1 MIRIF
6 AVIAG
11 AAVIAAALQANVQ
24 AAGGWQGPD
33 APMIVSIAVLLAVG
47 IGFAPIVWHSGS
59 KFMAIV
65 LVMCLLAGEVY
76 WLGINLERE
85 LAHRELTSAPRTA
98 AVAAKLAAKKRLDDA
113 IVAASAADAAKLNQA
128 ALPGCKAGC
137 VDLLKSASE
146 TARQE
151 VSDARAA
158 LSTLTATTGTTLADR
173 LGLPTWKLDL
183 IFAALRSAAVVGGS
197 LLVALAIHPR
207 RPPAPK
213 PQLTS
218 RDYVV
223 IDNEQPAPQLTPL
236 AVVMTA
242 TLPDMVPEA
251 REPELS
257 QPLKVEPVVTAQVQV
272 GTTQNDDLKPAS
284 KSVVRTAAKKKAS
297 LASAAVALATSPL
310 DQRQHAA
317 RFAVETLK
325 SDPEASLPLT
335 TLFDAYKRWCNTTGQ
350 PMLPENVVGRE
361 LAHLFQSAGRS
372 VSNGALIGISIRD

>member
-1 MIRIF
+1 MIRIL

-24 AAGGWQGPD
+24 AAGGWYGPD

-47 IGFAPIVWHSGS
+47 IGFAPTVWHSGS
-59 KFMAIV
+59 KFMAVV

-113 IVAASAADAAKLNQA
+113 IVAANAADAAKLNQA

-158 LSTLTATTGTTLADR
+158 LSTLTATTSATLADR

-223 IDNEQPAPQLTPL
+223 IDNEQPDPQLTPL
-236 AVVMTA
+236 AAVTTA
-242 TLPDMVPEA
+242 TLPVVVPEA
-251 REPELS
+251 REPELD
-257 QPLKVEPVVTAQVQV
+257 QPLKAEPVMMAQPQISVTQ
-272 GTTQNDDLKPAS
+272 TDEPKPAS
-284 KSVVRTAAKKKAS
+284 KPAVRVPAKKKMTPAS
-297 LASAAVALATSPL
+297 SVVAVATSPL

-335 TLFDAYKRWCNTTGQ
+335 TLFAAYKRWCDTTGQ

-372 VSNGALIGISIRD
+372 ISNGALIGIAIRD

>member
-1 MIRIF
+1 MIRVF

-24 AAGGWQGPD
+24 AAGGWHSPD
-33 APMIVSIAVLLAVG
+33 APMIVSIAILLAVG

-113 IVAASAADAAKLNQA
+113 ILAANAADAAKLNQA
-128 ALPGCKAGC
+128 ALPGCKTGC

-151 VSDARAA
+151 VSDARAG
-158 LSTLTATTGTTLADR
+158 LSTLTATASTTLADR

-183 IFAALRSAAVVGGS
+183 IFAALRSAAVIGGS
-197 LLVALAIHPR
+197 LLAALAIHPR

-223 IDNEQPAPQLTPL
+223 IENEQPASELPPLAAATTTPL
-236 AVVMTA
+236 PAA
-242 TLPDMVPEA
+242 PEA
-251 REPELS
+251 REPEV
-257 QPLKVEPVVTAQVQV
+257 QQTLKREPIVTAQPQTNVVLTDEPKLPPKPTSRALQKK
-272 GTTQNDDLKPAS
+272 KPAPMS
-284 KSVVRTAAKKKAS
+284 T
-297 LASAAVALATSPL
+297 AVAVATAPL

-325 SDPEASLPLT
+325 ADPDSSLPLT
-335 TLFDAYKRWCNTTGQ
+335 TLFAAYKRWCDTTGQ
-350 PMLPENVVGRE
+350 QMLPENVVGRE

-372 VSNGALIGISIRD
+372 ISNGALIGISIRD

>member
-1 MIRIF
+1 MIRVF

-11 AAVIAAALQANVQ
+11 TAVIAAALQANVQ
-24 AAGGWQGPD
+24 AAGGWYGPD

-47 IGFAPIVWHSGS
+47 IGFAPTVWHSGS

-128 ALPGCKAGC
+128 ALPGCKTGC

-146 TARQE
+146 NARRE

-158 LSTLTATTGTTLADR
+158 LSTVTATTSTTLADR

-213 PQLTS
+213 SQLTS

-223 IDNEQPAPQLTPL
+223 IDNEQPVHQITPL
-236 AVVMTA
+236 TAVTTA
-242 TLPDMVPEA
+242 TLPVEEPDA
-251 REPELS
+251 REPEPA
-257 QPLKVEPVVTAQVQV
+257 QPLKVEPVMTAQVQV
-272 GTTQNDDLKPAS
+272 GAAQHDDVKPAA
-284 KSVVRTAAKKKAS
+284 KPVVRTPAKKKATS
-297 LASAAVALATSPL
+297 TSTAVAVATAPL

-325 SDPEASLPLT
+325 SDPDAALPLT
-335 TLFDAYKRWCNTTGQ
+335 TLFAAYKRWCDTTGQ

-372 VSNGALIGISIRD
+372 ISNGALIGISIRD

>member
-24 AAGGWQGPD
+24 AAGGWYGPD

-47 IGFAPIVWHSGS
+47 IGFAPTVWHSGS

-98 AVAAKLAAKKRLDDA
+98 AAAAKLAAKQRLDDA

-146 TARQE
+146 NARRE

-158 LSTLTATTGTTLADR
+158 LSAVTATTSTTLADR

-183 IFAALRSAAVVGGS
+183 IFAALRSAAVIGGS

-207 RPPAPK
+207 RPPSPK

-236 AVVMTA
+236 TVMTA
-242 TLPDMVPEA
+242 TLPVEVPDA
-251 REPELS
+251 RESEPA
-257 QPLKVEPVVTAQVQV
+257 QPLKAEPVITAQAQV
-272 GTTQNDDLKPAS
+272 GAAQHDDVKPAANP
-284 KSVVRTAAKKKAS
+284 VVRAPAKNKAS
-297 LASAAVALATSPL
+297 SPSTAVAVATAPL

-335 TLFDAYKRWCNTTGQ
+335 TLFAAYKRWCDTTGQ

-372 VSNGALIGISIRD
+372 ISNGALIGISIRD

>member
-11 AAVIAAALQANVQ
+11 AAVSAAALQANVQ
-24 AAGGWQGPD
+24 AAGGWYGSD
-33 APMIVSIAVLLAVG
+33 APMIVSIALLLAVG
-47 IGFAPIVWHSGS
+47 IGFAPTVWHSGS
-59 KFMAIV
+59 KFMAII

-113 IVAASAADAAKLNQA
+113 IVAASAADAAKLSQA
-128 ALPGCKAGC
+128 ALPGCKTGC

-151 VSDARAA
+151 VSDARTA
-158 LSTLTATTGTTLADR
+158 LSTLTATTSTTLADR

-223 IDNEQPAPQLTPL
+223 IDNEQPAPQLAPL
-236 AVVMTA
+236 TTVTTA
-242 TLPDMVPEA
+242 TLPVVALET
-251 REPELS
+251 REPALE
-257 QPLKVEPVVTAQVQV
+257 QPLKVAPALTAEVKV
-272 GTTQNDDLKPAS
+272 DVAQNDDVKPAS
-284 KSVVRTAAKKKAS
+284 KPVVRTPAKKKALPTS
-297 LASAAVALATSPL
+297 PAVAVATAPL
-310 DQRQHAA
+310 DHRQHAA

-325 SDPEASLPLT
+325 SDPDASLPLT
-335 TLFDAYKRWCNTTGQ
+335 TLFAAYKRWCDATGQ

-372 VSNGALIGISIRD
+372 ISNGALIGISIRD